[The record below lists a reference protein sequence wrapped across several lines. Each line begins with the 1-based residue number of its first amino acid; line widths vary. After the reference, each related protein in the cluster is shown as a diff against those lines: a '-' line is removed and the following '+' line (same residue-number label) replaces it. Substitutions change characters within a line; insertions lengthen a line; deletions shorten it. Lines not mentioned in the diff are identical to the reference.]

1 MKSIILYT
9 DPSHGW
15 AKVTIK
21 ELIKLN
27 IADKISTYSYIYH
40 SKSLRKD
47 HDYREAGFA
56 YLEEDVDLSTY
67 LKALDAKGIKFRII
81 EKHANKSSKIRSYSR
96 YTLGHN
102 YINPFYK
109 SDKPIDVNINLL

>member
-15 AKVTIK
+15 AKVHLS
-21 ELIKLN
+21 ELFNLEIW
-27 IADKISTYSYIYH
+27 DKISTYSYIRSNAKYA
-40 SKSLRKD
+40 
-47 HDYREAGFA
+47 YV
-56 YLEEDVDLSTY
+56 YLEEDCDLSTY
-67 LKALDAKGIKFRII
+67 LKALDDKGIKFRII
-81 EKHANKSSKIRSYSR
+81 EKHTNKSSKIRSYSR

-109 SDKPIDVNINLL
+109 SDLPIDVNINLL

>member
-15 AKVTIK
+15 AKVTLK
-21 ELIKLN
+21 ELSRLN
-27 IADKISTYSYIYH
+27 ILDKISGYSYIH
-40 SKSLRKD
+40 KNGLN
-47 HDYREAGFA
+47 A
-56 YLEEDVDLSTY
+56 YLEEDCDLSTY
-67 LKALDAKGIKFRII
+67 LKALDDKNIKFRII
-81 EKHANKSSKIRSYSR
+81 EKHTNKSSKIRSYSR

-109 SDKPIDVNINLL
+109 SDKPIEVNLNLL

>member
-1 MKSIILYT
+1 MKSITIYT

-15 AKVTIK
+15 AKVSLS
-21 ELIKLN
+21 ELFSLKIH
-27 IADKISTYSYIYH
+27 DKISTYSYIRSNEKY
-40 SKSLRKD
+40 S
-47 HDYREAGFA
+47 YV
-56 YLEEDVDLSTY
+56 YLEEDCDLSTY
-67 LKALDAKGIKFRII
+67 LKALDDKGIKFRMI
-81 EKHANKSSKIRSYSR
+81 EKHTNKSSKIRSYSR

>member
-1 MKSIILYT
+1 MKSITIYT

-15 AKVTIK
+15 AKVSLF
-21 ELIKLN
+21 ELDSLN
-27 IADKISTYSYIYH
+27 ILDKISTYSYMRSNKGKTY
-40 SKSLRKD
+40 
-47 HDYREAGFA
+47 A

-67 LKALDAKGIKFRII
+67 LKALDDKGIKFRII

-109 SDKPIDVNINLL
+109 SDKLIEVNLNLL